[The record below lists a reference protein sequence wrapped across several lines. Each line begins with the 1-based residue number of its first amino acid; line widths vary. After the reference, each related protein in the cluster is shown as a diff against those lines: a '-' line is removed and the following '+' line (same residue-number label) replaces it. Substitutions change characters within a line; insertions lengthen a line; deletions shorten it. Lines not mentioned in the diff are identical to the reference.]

1 MEQLSTESVYN
12 VGFDIWNK
20 LMEIA
25 ITMFTTSPSAAS
37 GDVYSIIKTLYDSI
51 RSISVPLCTVFF
63 LIAIIKDVLAT
74 DPQQASRKLAYQT
87 IKYAVFLGM
96 LANLWE
102 IMGGL
107 MAVADGIT
115 DAMGS
120 ASAVEMT
127 ASSDLTTLITEV
139 NALAPVTVHSQD
151 FTIMGAG
158 TWLKESLQIFEEK
171 TQIMMFKGAFFI
183 SGIVFVGTIIACC
196 LSILSAAFQRILK
209 PLVIMP
215 FSAITV
221 ALAAGTPEAERVATS
236 YLKTFF
242 GFCLSGAFMVVCVN
256 IGTAMSNGGLIVF
269 DITDMDLTSRMIY
282 ICLQNVITPIVIA
295 GLVKSVDSIIG
306 RFL

>member
-127 ASSDLTTLITEV
+127 ASSDLTTLIADMNNLQNDVEI
-139 NALAPVTVHSQD
+139 NFGID
-151 FTIMGAG
+151 FAKFFKSLFD
-158 TWLKESLQIFEEK
+158 WLS
-171 TQIMMFKGAFFI
+171 TQISIWAFHGLFFI
-183 SGIVFVGTIIACC
+183 TGIVFVGTIIACC

-256 IGTAMSNGGLIVF
+256 IGTAMS
-269 DITDMDLTSRMIY
+269 
-282 ICLQNVITPIVIA
+282 
-295 GLVKSVDSIIG
+295 
-306 RFL
+306 